1 MPPAPTSTNLNLYE
15 PAGPEE
21 EFRHRRILMDR
32 AETSIFGPMR
42 QHRQRQSQP
51 YDKDKDDQKDRD
63 RDVLEHYMQSFDIL
77 DVDPSQIPDG
87 WKIDDDGYFSLT
99 NDPMDYWEVKAGCV
113 IRHHVRPRRCLFK
126 IKEISD
132 VPIPAD
138 LLDANRT
145 TVAKAADGNCG
156 SSTTLVLS
164 SGSWT
169 LNGPAAPS
177 SRSLAKLAVKWVCLP
192 ACLPN
197 VWARTQRSR
206 WPNSTRRLP
215 TVPSTKDCFLLMIV
229 QSFRRRKAKS
239 FSRFSRTRFGSLTQW
254 KTLSQSEL

>member
-1 MPPAPTSTNLNLYE
+1 
-15 PAGPEE
+15 
-21 EFRHRRILMDR
+21 
-32 AETSIFGPMR
+32 MR

-63 RDVLEHYMQSFDIL
+63 RDVREHYMQSFDVL

-145 TVAKAADGNCG
+145 TVAKAADGKLRVINDLGAEQRFLDFEWTGC
-156 SSTTLVLS
+156 TIFQI
-164 SGSWT
+164 SGKARREMGMFAS
-169 LNGPAAPS
+169 LPS
-177 SRSLAKLAVKWVCLP
+177 KR
-192 ACLPN
+192 
-197 VWARTQRSR
+197 WARTQRSR